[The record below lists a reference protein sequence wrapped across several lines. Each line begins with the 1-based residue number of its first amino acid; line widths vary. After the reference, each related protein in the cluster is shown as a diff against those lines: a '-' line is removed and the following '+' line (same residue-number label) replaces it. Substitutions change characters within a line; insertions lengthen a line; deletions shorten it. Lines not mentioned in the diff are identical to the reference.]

1 MKRFYHD
8 SETRTFTDQGIAKEN
23 ESNFKII
30 ITHLLKL
37 KYALGSYYDHDNH
50 TRDIANLCNSIYKQ
64 IRSDRKVVGGIYT
77 MDQYEKLL
85 LKSSSKNKI
94 GIGKI
99 ILSNQIS
106 SEFKKDYQFE
116 GKILVSDIDEMIKL
130 ISVLITYPSTNDT
143 IDTLNR
149 LFSIK

>member
-8 SETRTFTDQGIAKEN
+8 SETRTFTDQSIAKEN
-23 ESNFKII
+23 EGNFKII

-37 KYALGSYYDHDNH
+37 KYALGSYYDHDKH
-50 TRDIANLCNSIYKQ
+50 IRDIANWCNSIYKQ
-64 IRSDRKVVGGIYT
+64 IRSDRKAVGGIYT

-149 LFSIK
+149 LFPIK